1 MIAKLNFYNNDK
13 LFYTDTTEDFKTET
27 SLKKYF
33 KNIQSFT
40 IKNIVLT
47 LENYEIR
54 EVSSDFNRD
63 IDIDIYCTKT
73 VEMKNNELKNNQ
85 KKLFDFK
92 GEPL

>member
-13 LFYTDTTEDFKTET
+13 LFYFDITEQFKTIT
-27 SLKKYF
+27 SLEQYF
-33 KNIQSFT
+33 NMIKSFT

-47 LENYEIR
+47 LQNYEIR
-54 EVSSDFNRD
+54 QVNDDFDRD
-63 IDIDIYCTKT
+63 IDVDIYCTKT

-92 GEPL
+92 G